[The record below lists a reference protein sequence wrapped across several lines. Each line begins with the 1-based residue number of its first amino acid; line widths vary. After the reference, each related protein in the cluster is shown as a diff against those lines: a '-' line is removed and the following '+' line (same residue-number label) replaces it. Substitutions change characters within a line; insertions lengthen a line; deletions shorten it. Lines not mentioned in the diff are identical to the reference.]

1 MLYINDYE
9 LCENSLMALLSR
21 YDNYKK
27 YNHLLNHKIRGVYDL
42 QNKKIVWS
50 RDENSNRA
58 YQKMYVVNE
67 EHFYREAT
75 ISNTYFDGLVDIK
88 SVEYIGN
95 YDVNNN
101 NFKKKIFHGKI
112 K

>member
-1 MLYINDYE
+1 
-9 LCENSLMALLSR
+9 
-21 YDNYKK
+21 
-27 YNHLLNHKIRGVYDL
+27 
-42 QNKKIVWS
+42 
-50 RDENSNRA
+50 
-58 YQKMYVVNE
+58 MYVVNE